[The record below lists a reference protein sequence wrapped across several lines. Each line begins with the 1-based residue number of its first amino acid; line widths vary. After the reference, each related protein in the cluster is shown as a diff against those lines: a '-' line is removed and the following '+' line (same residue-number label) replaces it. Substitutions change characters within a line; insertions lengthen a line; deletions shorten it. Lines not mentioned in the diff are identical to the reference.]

1 MNNLTSAWPPIPM
14 TSDQTTPA
22 QVAAAVMAVLREMS
36 SPKPVAV
43 GSNGSTPPTV
53 SRQSE
58 VKNIAVTD
66 HSVHAFSGSLLLER
80 HVFEIPSTVRE
91 LAVSPKTV
99 ITPLAREILK
109 KKGIGLRW
117 AGASNWPVQGGLNH
131 GEWAVLRIS
140 GSAQALA
147 VESTLAGRSGEGWD
161 LTGPGLETSLAW
173 LNDKPHRHLAI
184 LAEVACIT
192 VWRLNQA
199 GLRATEVR
207 TSLEVERVAQ
217 QFAPQCIVVEPAKL
231 PIHEARQIFHTWRRL
246 GVLPVPQFLMTGQL
260 GKEAQP

>member
-1 MNNLTSAWPPIPM
+1 MNHLASAWPPNLT

-36 SPKPVAV
+36 SPKAV
-43 GSNGSTPPTV
+43 SAGSNGSSPPTV
-53 SRQSE
+53 PRQSD
-58 VKNIAVTD
+58 VKAVTD

-80 HVFEIPSTVRE
+80 HVFEIPSSVRE

-109 KKGIGLRW
+109 KKGIGLRS
-117 AGASNWPVQGGLNH
+117 AGSLNWPVQGGLNH

-161 LTGPGLETSLAW
+161 LTGPGLETSVAW

-199 GLRATEVR
+199 GLRAAEVR

>member
-1 MNNLTSAWPPIPM
+1 MNHLASAWPPNLT

-22 QVAAAVMAVLREMS
+22 QVAAAVMSVLREMS
-36 SPKPVAV
+36 SPKTVATGPI
-43 GSNGSTPPTV
+43 GSSLPTV
-53 SRQSE
+53 SRQSD
-58 VKNIAVTD
+58 VKAVTD

-80 HVFEIPSTVRE
+80 HVFEIPSSVRE

-147 VESTLAGRSGEGWD
+147 VESTLSGRSGEGWD
-161 LTGPGLETSLAW
+161 LTGPGLETSVAW

-199 GLRATEVR
+199 GLRAAEVR